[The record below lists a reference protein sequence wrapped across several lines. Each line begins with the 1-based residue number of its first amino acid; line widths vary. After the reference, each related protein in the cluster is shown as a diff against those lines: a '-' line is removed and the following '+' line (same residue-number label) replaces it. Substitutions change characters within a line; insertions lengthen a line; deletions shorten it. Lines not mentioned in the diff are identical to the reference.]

1 MPFFWSAAHVQRNT
15 HLYSMA
21 LMSVLLASVFW
32 RTTTITSTRAR
43 VVLRI
48 GVALYVAALL
58 AAPLQSA
65 LLVVYDW
72 QGSRTTD
79 IPGTRWVRVP
89 ARQYEVY
96 EPIAK
101 FIREHTREDERIYVG
116 VERHD
121 AIVISDMR
129 FHYLAGRLSCCRYSE
144 LHPGIT
150 DRLEVQQEIA
160 EGIEAAGVRAA
171 VIWKFGWPQ
180 ETLDEIKARRVAAVD
195 GVGEPWL
202 NGYIE
207 ANFEPLAQHGEYVL
221 MWRRDAL
228 PAGSP

>member
-1 MPFFWSAAHVQRNT
+1 M
-15 HLYSMA
+15 
-21 LMSVLLASVFW
+21 
-32 RTTTITSTRAR
+32 
-43 VVLRI
+43 

-58 AAPLQSA
+58 AAPLQNA
-65 LLVVYDW
+65 LRVVHDW
-72 QGSRTTD
+72 QGSRTVD
-79 IPGTRWVRVP
+79 IPGTRWIRVP
-89 ARQYEVY
+89 VRRFEVY

-121 AIVISDMR
+121 AIVITDMR
-129 FHYLAGRLSCCRYSE
+129 FHYLTGRLSCCRYSE

-160 EGIEAAGVRAA
+160 EGIEAAGVRAV
-171 VIWKFGWPQ
+171 VIWRFGWPQ
-180 ETLDEIKARRVAAVD
+180 ERLDQIKARRMAAVD
-195 GVGEPWL
+195 GVGESWL
-202 NGYIE
+202 NDYIE

-228 PAGSP
+228 PPGDP